1 MDGHD
6 ARHRDRRGV
15 GREHLEVVV
24 RRRRRWFL
32 PETPD
37 LLAML
42 RRQLAVTIAGMD
54 AFAAWAH
61 GDTEAAIDVREH
73 EHAADEARRALHRTL
88 RDAFVTPL
96 EPEDLFALSRG
107 LDRLLNQAKDLVRE
121 SEVMDCP
128 PDPPL
133 ADMAALL
140 AAAVRDLD
148 EAVARLGPNTG
159 DATGAADSAIK
170 QSRRLERVYRTAM
183 ARLLEI
189 DDLREVMARRELYRR
204 CSRIGESAVDVAER
218 VLYAA
223 VKES

>member
-1 MDGHD
+1 M
-6 ARHRDRRGV
+6 
-15 GREHLEVVV
+15 
-24 RRRRRWFL
+24 RRRRWFL

-37 LLAML
+37 LLGML
-42 RRQLAVTIAGMD
+42 RRQLEITIAGMD

-61 GDTEAAIDVREH
+61 GDTGAATTVREREH
-73 EHAADEARRALHRTL
+73 EADGARRALHETL

-107 LDRLLNQAKDLVRE
+107 LDRILNQAKDLVRE
-121 SEVMDCP
+121 SEVMDCA

-140 AAAVRDLD
+140 ADAVRDLD
-148 EAVARLGPNTG
+148 SAVAKLSPNGG
-159 DATGAADSAIK
+159 DATKAADAAIK

-189 DDLREVMARRELYRR
+189 DDLREVMARREVYRR
-204 CSRIGESAVDVAER
+204 CSRIGESVVDVAER
-218 VLYAA
+218 VLYAV